1 MLNQDMRWAWWELL
15 RKTSVRKGLSRL
27 VSYKEPMSRFC
38 PHLDKVLGMDGN
50 VTRRDFLDGALMAS
64 GAALLAASA
73 PVHLM
78 AQGDAWAGYS
88 GEGDYRDA
96 AGNTDRV
103 VQDAHSVRDGVWDKA
118 PAEVTDT
125 GEFHDCVVVGGGF
138 AGLSAGLFFKQRAS
152 GDRTCLILDNSSVFG
167 GVAKR
172 NEFVVNGHRLYGP
185 QASVHFQPPYP
196 HSFLKGVYDAM
207 GLDWNAFKDYQ
218 TWQGSIPDLSLPR
231 SPYRVSGYGRQSTYG
246 WFFGAKFGHTPG
258 IWVKDPWSNNLEG
271 TPFSEKTR
279 REMLAWRRG
288 ELAAPRLVYD
298 YPGDAISRQLDGM
311 TLEDLM
317 VRTYGLS
324 RETIRTFF
332 ASEAAGGFGVGPDV
346 LSGYLEYMWSREI
359 PTIDDS
365 METGLQMFPGGNSG
379 MTRLIVKTLIAES
392 IEGPRTMEAVWKNPI
407 RFSAL
412 DQLGQQTRLRLNST
426 VVRVEHDAAPDKSK
440 FVWVTYLSGGKLY
453 RLKAKTVVMAGGG
466 WMTKHVI
473 RDLDEPRQRAYSQF
487 FYSPY
492 MTANVAVTNWRFLS
506 KMGISGGNW
515 FEGFGHFVEVR
526 KMAKFGVDSP
536 VVGPDLPTVLTFFV
550 DFAKP
555 GLPLAQQ
562 GSKGRAELLSTT
574 YADYERQ
581 IREQLTDMFGASG
594 FDAKRD
600 IAGIVL
606 NRFGHAFINPQPGF
620 FFGLNNEPAARDILR
635 AAPFGRIAFSHS
647 DLSGAMDHRNAF
659 LESNRAVG
667 QLLDQV
673 LV

>member
-1 MLNQDMRWAWWELL
+1 
-15 RKTSVRKGLSRL
+15 
-27 VSYKEPMSRFC
+27 MSRSC
-38 PHLDKVLGMDGN
+38 PHLDKILGMHEE
-50 VTRRDFLDGALMAS
+50 VSRRDFLDGALLAS
-64 GAALLAASA
+64 GAALLAAGA
-73 PVHLM
+73 PGQVL
-78 AQGDAWAGYS
+78 AQADGWTGYT

-96 AGNTDRV
+96 AGNTEEV
-103 VQDAHSVRDGVWDKA
+103 VHSAHSVRDGAWDKA
-118 PAEVTDT
+118 PANVTDT

-138 AGLSAGLFFKQRAS
+138 AGLSAGLFFKQKSSA
-152 GDRTCLILDNSSVFG
+152 DRTCLILDNSRVFG

-172 NEFVVNGHRLYGP
+172 NEFVVNGERLYAP

-196 HSFLKGVYDAM
+196 NSFLKSVYDAM
-207 GLDWNAFKDYQ
+207 GLDWNAFKEYQ
-218 TWQGSIPDLSLPR
+218 TWQASSPDLSLPR
-231 SPYRVSGYGRQSTYG
+231 SPYRVYAYEKRSTYG
-246 WFFGAKFGHTPG
+246 WFFGAKFGHKPG

-271 TPFSEKTR
+271 TPFSGKTR
-279 REMLAWRRG
+279 QEMLAWKRG
-288 ELAAPRLVYD
+288 DLAAPRLVYQ
-298 YPGDAISRQLDGM
+298 YPGDGISRQLDSM

-317 VRTYGLS
+317 VRTYGMS

-332 ASEAAGGFGVGPDV
+332 VPDAASGLGLGPDA

-359 PTIDDS
+359 PTVDDS

-379 MTRLIVKTLIAES
+379 MARLIVKTLIPES
-392 IEGPRTMEAVWKNPI
+392 IEGPRTMEATWKKPI

-412 DQLGQQTRLRLNST
+412 DRPGQQIRLRLNST
-426 VVRVEHDAAPDKSK
+426 VVRVEHHGEPDKSD
-440 FVWVTYLSGGKLY
+440 FVWVTYISGGKIY

-466 WMTKHVI
+466 WMTKHVV
-473 RDLDEPRQRAYSQF
+473 RDLDSDRQRAYSRF
-487 FYSPY
+487 YYSPY
-492 MTANVAVTNWRFLS
+492 MTANVAIANWRFLS

-515 FEGFGHFVEVR
+515 FEGFGRCVEVR
-526 KMAKFGVDSP
+526 KMAKFGADSP

-555 GLPLAQQ
+555 GLPTAEQ
-562 GSKGRAELLSTT
+562 GSKGRAELLSTS

-581 IREQLTDMFGASG
+581 IREQMTDMFAASG
-594 FDAKRD
+594 FDARRD

-620 FFGLNNEPAARDILR
+620 FFGLNGEAAPRDVLR
-635 AAPFGRIAFSHS
+635 VAPFGRIAFSHS
-647 DLSGAMDHRNAF
+647 DLAGAMDHRNAF

>member
-1 MLNQDMRWAWWELL
+1 MHEE
-15 RKTSVRKGLSRL
+15 
-27 VSYKEPMSRFC
+27 VS
-38 PHLDKVLGMDGN
+38 
-50 VTRRDFLDGALMAS
+50 RRDFLDGSLLAS

-73 PVHLM
+73 PIQML
-78 AQGDAWAGYS
+78 AQTNSWTGYT

-96 AGNTDRV
+96 AGNTEEV
-103 VQDAHSVRDGVWDKA
+103 VGNAHSVRDGAWDTA
-118 PAEVTDT
+118 PAKVIDT

-138 AGLSAGLFFKQRAS
+138 AGLSAGLFFKQKA
-152 GDRTCLILDNSSVFG
+152 GADRTCLILDNARVFG

-172 NEFVVNGHRLYGP
+172 NEFIVNGQRLYAP

-196 HSFLKGVYDAM
+196 NSFLKSVYDAM
-207 GLDWNAFKDYQ
+207 GLDWDAFKEYQ
-218 TWQGSIPDLSLPR
+218 TWQSPSPDLSLPR
-231 SPYRVSGYGRQSTYG
+231 SPYRVFAYEKRSTYG
-246 WFFGAKFGHTPG
+246 WFFGARFGHKPG

-279 REMLAWRRG
+279 QEMLAWRRG
-288 ELAAPRLVYD
+288 DLAAPRLVYE
-298 YPGDAISRQLDGM
+298 YPGDAVSRRLDSM

-317 VRTYGLS
+317 VQTYGMS

-332 ASEAAGGFGVGPDV
+332 VSDAAGGFGLGPDA

-359 PTIDDS
+359 PTVDDS

-379 MTRLIVKTLIAES
+379 MTRLIVKTLIPES
-392 IEGPRTMEAVWKNPI
+392 IEGPRTMEAVWKKPI

-412 DQLGQQTRLRLNST
+412 DRPGQQTRLRLNST
-426 VVRVEHDAAPDKSK
+426 VVRVEHHAAPDKSD
-440 FVWVTYLSGGKLY
+440 FVWVTYVSGGKVY

-466 WMTKHVI
+466 WMTKHVV
-473 RDLDEPRQRAYSQF
+473 RDLDSNRQRAYSRF
-487 FYSPY
+487 YYSPY
-492 MTANVAVTNWRFLS
+492 MTANVAITNWRFLS
-506 KMGISGGNW
+506 KMGISGANW
-515 FEGFGHFVEVR
+515 FEGFGRCVEVR

-555 GLPLAQQ
+555 GLPAAEQ
-562 GSKGRAELLSTT
+562 GSKGRAELLSTS

-581 IREQLTDMFGASG
+581 IREQMTDMFGASG

-600 IAGIVL
+600 VAGIVL

-620 FFGLNNEPAARDILR
+620 FFGSNGEAAPRDVLR
-635 AAPFGRIAFSHS
+635 VAPFGRIAFSHS
-647 DLSGAMDHRNAF
+647 DLAGAMDHRNAF